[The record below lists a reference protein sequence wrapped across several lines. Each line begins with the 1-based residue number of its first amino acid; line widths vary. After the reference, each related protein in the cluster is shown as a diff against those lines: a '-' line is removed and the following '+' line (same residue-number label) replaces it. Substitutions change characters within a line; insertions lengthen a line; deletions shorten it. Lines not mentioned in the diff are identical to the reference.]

1 MGASVACLAEVWS
14 LAAVACD
21 RFRAVYYP
29 LERGKRL
36 TKLQVVKRGFR
47 NSNINC
53 MFFYTSLSR
62 LSILKFVYDNISGK
76 IHYHIH
82 LDYCNYFLYIAAFWL
97 EQFCVR
103 GKYKL
108 AFVR

>member
-36 TKLQVVKRGFR
+36 TKLQVAKNEFR
-47 NSNINC
+47 DLNVNFR
-53 MFFYTSLSR
+53 FFYTS
-62 LSILKFVYDNISGK
+62 
-76 IHYHIH
+76 
-82 LDYCNYFLYIAAFWL
+82 
-97 EQFCVR
+97 
-103 GKYKL
+103 
-108 AFVR
+108 

>member
-36 TKLQVVKRGFR
+36 TKLQVIKRGFR

-53 MFFYTSLSR
+53 MF
-62 LSILKFVYDNISGK
+62 D
-76 IHYHIH
+76 
-82 LDYCNYFLYIAAFWL
+82 FLYQLVMPINIKICL
-97 EQFCVR
+97 R
-103 GKYKL
+103 
-108 AFVR
+108 

>member
-36 TKLQVVKRGFR
+36 TKLQVVKRGLR
-47 NSNINC
+47 SSNINC
-53 MFFYTSLSR
+53 IIFSFYQV
-62 LSILKFVYDNISGK
+62 LKFVSDNISGE

-97 EQFCVR
+97 EQFCFR

>member
-36 TKLQVVKRGFR
+36 TKLQVAKKIRDLDV
-47 NSNINC
+47 NC
-53 MFFYTSLSR
+53 ML
-62 LSILKFVYDNISGK
+62 N
-76 IHYHIH
+76 
-82 LDYCNYFLYIAAFWL
+82 
-97 EQFCVR
+97 
-103 GKYKL
+103 
-108 AFVR
+108 

>member
-36 TKLQVVKRGFR
+36 TKLQVVKRGLR
-47 NSNINC
+47 SSNINLN
-53 MFFYTSLSR
+53 F
-62 LSILKFVYDNISGK
+62 I
-76 IHYHIH
+76 
-82 LDYCNYFLYIAAFWL
+82 
-97 EQFCVR
+97 
-103 GKYKL
+103 KYQVFSHFIKY
-108 AFVR
+108 